1 MKFFGFEITRARQK
15 GVVGPIDLSPTLWTP
30 LLHEANTGFWQ
41 RGVKVDK
48 ETALSFSS
56 LFACVTL
63 IASDISKLGVRLV
76 RMDDDGIWQQTE
88 NPAYS
93 PVLRKPNRFQTRGKF
108 IESWILSKLI
118 HGNTYAIKVRD
129 NRNVVVALYIL
140 DPRLVQPLVAPGA
153 AVFYRLQA
161 DNMTNV
167 ENAVVVPASE
177 IIHDVMNPIYHP
189 LIGVSPISA
198 CALGVS
204 QGVEIQKTS
213 ARFFQNGARP
223 GGVLTAP
230 GTIAQA
236 TAERLKTEWDQKF
249 GGENVGKVAV
259 LGDGLKFEHLAV
271 NPVDAQLIEQLKYSS
286 EMVCTAF
293 HVPPYKVGV
302 GPTPTY
308 QNAAVL
314 NQIYYA
320 DCLQKLMKD
329 FESAFDEGLGIGEDL
344 GIGVEFIIDDL
355 LMMDAQTQMLVL
367 KEGVGAK
374 IIKPNEARK
383 RLNLSPTDGGDE
395 LWGQQQDHSLSAL
408 SRRDE
413 AMEIPSTLVPSP
425 AETLPPEEPPD
436 ERERR
441 LLAAF
446 GDVVRLQIEQS
457 APARADDPDFA
468 AISQM
473 IAESAA
479 EKAVAAVKEK
489 TPKDEAPSFD
499 HAAFLKTFEKLLAA

>member
-1 MKFFGFEITRARQK
+1 M
-15 GVVGPIDLSPTLWTP
+15 VGPISLPQIWTSIIQ
-30 LLHEANTGFWQ
+30 EGGTGFWQ
-41 RGVKVDK
+41 RGITVDR

-63 IASDISKLGVRLV
+63 IAGDISKLGLRLV
-76 RMDDDGIWQQTE
+76 ARDGNGIWRETS

-93 PVLRKPNRFQTRGKF
+93 PVIRKPNRYQTRGKF
-108 IESWILSKLI
+108 VESWILSKLI
-118 HGNTYAIKVRD
+118 HGNAYAIKVRD

-140 DPRLVQPLVAPGA
+140 DPRHVQPLVAPGA
-153 AVFYRLQA
+153 AVFYRIQA

-167 ENAVVVPASE
+167 EESITVPASE

-189 LIGVSPISA
+189 LIGTSPISA

-204 QGVEIQKTS
+204 QGIEIQKTS

-230 GTIAQA
+230 GTIQAA
-236 TAERLKTEWDQKF
+236 TAERLKVEWDQKF

-271 NPVDAQLIEQLKYSS
+271 NPIDAQLIEQLKYSS

-314 NQIYYA
+314 NQIYYS
-320 DCLQKLMKD
+320 DCLQKLIEDM
-329 FESAFDEGLGIGEDL
+329 ESALDEGLGL
-344 GIGVEFIIDDL
+344 GPDIGVEFNLDDL
-355 LMMDAQTQMLVL
+355 LRMDAQTQMLVL
-367 KEGVGAK
+367 KEGVSAGVLS
-374 IIKPNEARK
+374 PNEARL
-383 RLNLSPTDGGDE
+383 RVNLGPVEGGESPY
-395 LWGQQQDHSLSAL
+395 LQQQNFSLEDLAKRSENPLLTPQAATP
-408 SRRDE
+408 E
-413 AMEIPSTLVPSP
+413 
-425 AETLPPEEPPD
+425 PEEDEPEEAPA

-441 LLAAF
+441 LLEAF
-446 GDVVRLQIEQS
+446 GNVVSKQIEE
-457 APARADDPDFA
+457 AV
-468 AISQM
+468 
-473 IAESAA
+473 
-479 EKAVAAVKEK
+479 EKQ
-489 TPKDEAPSFD
+489 
-499 HAAFLKTFEKLLAA
+499 KLLPAPVETAKAEDGEPPAMTDEVKAALASWMLKAELGLAA